1 MAENPATHMR
11 LFKKNKKPNQTKP
24 KKKKKKTPKPQKS
37 LLETPF
43 ITKVC
48 KHLDINEVQ
57 AHGSLSLDRR
67 A

>member
-11 LFKKNKKPNQTKP
+11 LFKKNKKPNQTK
-24 KKKKKKTPKPQKS
+24 KKKKNTPKPQKS

-48 KHLDINEVQ
+48 KHLNINEAQ